1 MLKKWALI
9 LAIPLILILLV
20 AGAGYWIV
28 FAPNTELYE
37 GERDVY
43 IPREATFEQVTD
55 SLVSSDVLAS
65 RTTFEWFGKATGWAD
80 QVKAGHYT
88 FRAGASNHR
97 ILDKIR
103 RGLQSP
109 VQLRIPSGTRPEVM
123 AAVAGKYMAFPPQDF
138 EAALKDSALAKELG
152 TDTDNLFAYMLPETY
167 FFYWLTGAPAVVRK
181 VKAQFDQFYKADI
194 AAKADSLGLSKN
206 EVVTLAS
213 IVEWETGVEAEKPRI
228 AAVYLNRLRKHW
240 PLQADPTVQYAI
252 MQKEGRKRRLFNS
265 DYEIQSRYNTYL
277 FQGLP
282 PGPITNPSAS
292 TIRAVVNP
300 EQNDYMYFVA
310 KGDGTH
316 IFSRTYSEHLRAVA
330 RYRALMRE
338 RRREQ
343 SETQQQAP

>member
-9 LAIPLILILLV
+9 LAIPLLLLV
-20 AGAGYWIV
+20 LVAIAGYWIV
-28 FAPNTELYE
+28 FAPNTRLFT

-43 IPREATFEQVTD
+43 IPRESTFEQVAD
-55 SLVSSDVLAS
+55 SLVSSGVLAS
-65 RTTFEWFGKATGWAD
+65 RTTLTWFGRATGWGD

-88 FRAGASNHR
+88 FQAGVSNYS

-123 AAVAGKYMAFPPQDF
+123 AAVAGKYMAFQPADF
-138 EAALKDSALAKELG
+138 EKALADSTLATELD

-167 FFYWLTGAPAVVRK
+167 FFYWLTDAPSVVRK
-181 VKAQFDQFYKADI
+181 IKGQFDQFYKADI
-194 AAKADSLGLSKN
+194 AAKADKLGLSKN
-206 EVVTLAS
+206 DVVTLAS
-213 IVEWETGVEAEKPRI
+213 IVEWETGVDAEKPRI
-228 AAVYLNRLRKHW
+228 ASVYLNRLQRHW

-252 MQKEGRKRRLFNS
+252 MEKEGQKRRLLYS
-265 DYEIQSRYNTYL
+265 DYATQSRYNTYL
-277 FQGLP
+277 YQGLP

-292 TIRAVVNP
+292 TMRAVVNP
-300 EQNDYMYFVA
+300 EQSDYMYFVA

-316 IFSRTYSEHLRAVA
+316 IFSRTYTEHLRAVEQ
-330 RYRALMRE
+330 YRSLMRE

-343 SETQQQAP
+343 ANSSEQTP